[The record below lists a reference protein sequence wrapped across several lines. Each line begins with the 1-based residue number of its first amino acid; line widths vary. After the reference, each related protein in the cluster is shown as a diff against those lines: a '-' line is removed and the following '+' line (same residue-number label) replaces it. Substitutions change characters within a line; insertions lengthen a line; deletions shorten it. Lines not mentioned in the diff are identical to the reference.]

1 MNAMTNAMNNAGIKL
16 PSVKYRIWNW
26 LKDHPEKTAEDITKA
41 LGMNY
46 VPAAEIRDMELRGML
61 KAYSDVSR
69 KKGINGFE
77 YKIKRYSVTNATKY
91 EILDKPA
98 KHDTVKTPKAPP
110 AVVPHAELV
119 EKLVHTPQP
128 KPKKT
133 ELTEAEKFAAFLEFK
148 ALMKEMK

>member
-69 KKGINGFE
+69 KKGISGFE

-98 KHDTVKTPKAPP
+98 KHDTVKKPKAPTP
-110 AVVPHAELV
+110 AFSNAELMR
-119 EKLVHTPQP
+119 KYMPQAQP
-128 KPKKT
+128 KKA